1 MCSLKQD
8 GRHGKSPW
16 PDEGMSRNHQHK
28 QKIYTKKE
36 VKIDVC

>member
-16 PDEGMSRNHQHK
+16 PDYGMSRNHQHK